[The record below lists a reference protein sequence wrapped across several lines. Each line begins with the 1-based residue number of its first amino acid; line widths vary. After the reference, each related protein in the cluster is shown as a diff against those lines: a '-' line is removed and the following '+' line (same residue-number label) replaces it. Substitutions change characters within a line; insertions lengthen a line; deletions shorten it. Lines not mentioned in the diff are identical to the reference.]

1 MSTLGQIKLN
11 FDLEFSYLSDK
22 NYFFKKIDY
31 SIQFFIIFFYFT
43 LYIFTTNI
51 AFLNNYLQSRLMK
64 ESVFLFKILK

>member
-22 NYFFKKIDY
+22 KYFLKKIYY
-31 SIQFFIIFFYFT
+31 SIQFFINFFYFK

-51 AFLNNYLQSRLMK
+51 AFLNNYL
-64 ESVFLFKILK
+64 